1 MDKLRRSER
10 LGNQADRGTG
20 LRFGLMPP
28 SISHEGYSA
37 KPQYSLWDD
46 FWALRGYRDAAAL
59 AVVLGK
65 PEAAEL
71 ATSRDQFATDVHSA
85 ILAAR
90 AYWKIPFI
98 PGATSLG
105 DFDPTSTTIALD
117 PGDEQRRLDPA
128 MLEATFDRYWSEF
141 RQRASGKREWTD
153 YTPYEVRTIGTFV
166 RLGWRDRI
174 DGLID
179 FFMAG
184 RRPAAWNQWAEVVGR
199 NAREPRFVGDMPH
212 AWVASDFIRSALDM
226 FVWERRDD
234 QALIL
239 GGGLSKDW
247 LRGKGSAIR
256 GVSTPYGT
264 LTSPCAATDA
274 TSRPRSAAP
283 RTRQEGSCW
292 SGRSRGFRQPPGWT
306 AGERRGGEP
315 GFKSPR
321 PDGRSES
328 LQPKAGQ
335 HG

>member
-1 MDKLRRSER
+1 M
-10 LGNQADRGTG
+10 
-20 LRFGLMPP
+20 
-28 SISHEGYSA
+28 
-37 KPQYSLWDD
+37 
-46 FWALRGYRDAAAL
+46 
-59 AVVLGK
+59 
-65 PEAAEL
+65 
-71 ATSRDQFATDVHSA
+71 
-85 ILAAR
+85 
-90 AYWKIPFI
+90 
-98 PGATSLG
+98 
-105 DFDPTSTTIALD
+105 LD
-117 PGDEQRRLDPA
+117 
-128 MLEATFDRYWSEF
+128 ATFGRYWSEF

-264 LTSPCAATDA
+264 LDFAMRGDGRNLEATIGGTAHPPGGFVLEWPFRGLPPPAWVDGRRTAWRRAVLQIAATGRPIRIIA
-274 TSRPRSAAP
+274 TQSRSA
-283 RTRQEGSCW
+283 RLDHKDLR
-292 SGRSRGFRQPPGWT
+292 
-306 AGERRGGEP
+306 
-315 GFKSPR
+315 
-321 PDGRSES
+321 
-328 LQPKAGQ
+328 
-335 HG
+335 